1 MLSCAHFGRAFD
13 KLSQIYNISAE
24 KYANREKKQN
34 WKRAESDDWLN
45 KGFKEFKEFKEF
57 REFRDYLLNFLNLLN
72 LLTQPSIECTNFLK
86 YFDFLKKVANFT
98 RFYKRIKFFTLN
110 YKQNS

>member
-1 MLSCAHFGRAFD
+1 MTTD
-13 KLSQIYNISAE
+13 ENPIYSSVVTWPLA
-24 KYANREKKQN
+24 
-34 WKRAESDDWLN
+34 DWLN
-45 KGFKEFKEFKEF
+45 KEFNEVKEF
-57 REFRDYLLNFLNLLN
+57 REFSDYFANLTNFLN
-72 LLTQPSIECTNFLK
+72 LLTQPSVECTNFLK

>member
-34 WKRAESDDWLN
+34 WKRTESDDRLN
-45 KGFKEFKEFKEF
+45 KEFKEVKEF
-57 REFRDYLLNFLNLLN
+57 REFSDYFANLTNFPN
-72 LLTQPSIECTNFLK
+72 LLTQPSVEWRPTKTLYIRRSSLMCAVQIFSNILISW
-86 YFDFLKKVANFT
+86 KK
-98 RFYKRIKFFTLN
+98 
-110 YKQNS
+110 